1 MARIT
6 PHWLLLS
13 SALLMVTGCSQA
25 QERPA
30 PIQALEA
37 QGLEVI
43 GEFDAP
49 SGLSGYAGLA
59 GQNPIAVYVTEDG
72 QHALVG
78 SLVNAKGEDVGAQ
91 AVKELVMKPM
101 TERSWDKLEVSTWIA
116 DGKAT
121 APRVVYTFSDPNCPY
136 CNRFWEAARPWVDS
150 GKVQL
155 RHVMVGVIRQDS
167 ANKVAAILAAP
178 SPEAALANNERAFA
192 NGGIKPAATV
202 PAAVR
207 KKLDSNQLLMLEMGF
222 QGTPGIL
229 FLDAEGLL
237 QRRAG
242 MPRPEDLATVLG
254 PR

>member
-6 PHWLLLS
+6 PHCFVLS
-13 SALLMVTGCSQA
+13 SALLLATSCAQA

-30 PIQALEA
+30 PIQTLEK
-37 QGLEVI
+37 QGLEVM

-49 SGLSGYAGLA
+49 SGLTGYAGLA

-78 SLVNAKGEDVGAQ
+78 SLINAKGEDVGAE
-91 AVKELVMKPM
+91 AVKEMVMKPM
-101 TERSWDKLEVSTWIA
+101 TERSWDKLEASTWIA

-136 CNRFWEAARPWVDS
+136 CNQFWEAARPWVES

-155 RHVMVGVIRQDS
+155 RHVMVGVIREDS
-167 ANKVAAILAAP
+167 ANKVAAMLAAS
-178 SPEAALANNERAFA
+178 SPEAALTKNEHGFA
-192 NGGIKPAATV
+192 NGGIKPDATV
-202 PAAVR
+202 PAGVR
-207 KKLDSNQLLMLEMGF
+207 KKLDSNELLMLELGF

-229 FLDAEGLL
+229 FLDADGLL

-242 MPRPEDLATVLG
+242 MPRPEDMTTVLG